1 MSEWW
6 EDFFDDVWAAG
17 GFGGAGDEAR
27 PEEIGYIWRRLKLRP
42 GARLAD
48 VCCGIGRC
56 ALPLARRGIWVIGVD
71 FCTAYLE
78 RARRRADGASAEFLE
93 ADMRSTGLKSTS
105 FDAVL
110 NWWTSFG
117 YFTDEAENAR
127 ALAEWARLLRP
138 GGRLLMQLV
147 NRDGIMADF
156 RPHSGRVAADGWLL
170 VEDSEPDYH
179 TGRLHTRWTWV
190 SPQGERHQRLV
201 DLRLYALH
209 ELVNLAAPH
218 GLDLVC
224 AHGNLEEKPA
234 GREFTHM
241 YVTFAKRDES

>member
-17 GFGGAGDEAR
+17 GFGGAGLEAR
-27 PEEIGYIWRRLKLRP
+27 SAEVGYIWRRLKLRP

-56 ALPLARRGIWVIGVD
+56 ALPLARRGVWVIGVD
-71 FCTAYLE
+71 FCAAYLE
-78 RARRRADGASAEFLE
+78 RARRRAAGASAEFLE
-93 ADMRSTGLKSTS
+93 ADMRSTGLKSAS

-156 RPHSGRVAADGWLL
+156 RPRSGRVAPDGWLL

-179 TGRLHTRWTWV
+179 TGRLKTRWTWV
-190 SPQGERHQRLV
+190 SPQGQRHQRLV
-201 DLRLYALH
+201 DLRLYTLH

-224 AHGNLEEKPA
+224 AHGNLLEKPA

-241 YVTFAKRDES
+241 YVTFAKLDES